1 MKQIFKV
8 KLNDD
13 NSADETQISNGYLGD
28 NKSGYIYQYERRDA
42 KKKAMIFGGKVEEI
56 KPTFLVADLTIGQID
71 ENNLLDGVVKLMVS
85 MESFIDV
92 QKGIGDKLYPADVFE
107 KILNI
112 FVCSDKTLTQLQ
124 ELVMYFVGYDYV
136 MVINC
141 AKEDKGSVGLD
152 R

>member
-1 MKQIFKV
+1 MKQTFKV
-8 KLNDD
+8 KLNDEH
-13 NSADETQISNGYLGD
+13 SADETQISNGYLGD

-42 KKKAMIFGGKVEEI
+42 KKKAMMFGGKVEEI
-56 KPTFLVADLTIGQID
+56 KPTFLVADLKIGQID
-71 ENNLLDGVVKLMVS
+71 ENNLLDGVVKLLKN
-85 MESFIDV
+85 MESFVDV

-112 FVCSDKTLTQLQ
+112 FVCSDKTLAQLQ
-124 ELVMYFVGYDYV
+124 ELVMYFIDYDYI

-141 AKEDKGSVGLD
+141 HKDNRSQLGLD